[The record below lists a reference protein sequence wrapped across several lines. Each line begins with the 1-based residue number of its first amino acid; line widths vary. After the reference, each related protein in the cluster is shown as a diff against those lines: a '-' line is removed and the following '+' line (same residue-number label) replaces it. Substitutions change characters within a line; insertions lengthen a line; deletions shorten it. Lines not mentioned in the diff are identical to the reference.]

1 MAARAGGAM
10 TADVPQEDKPK
21 RALVVAAHPDDPD
34 FGAGGT
40 AALWSANGC
49 EFFYLVCTNGAKG
62 SSDPTT
68 NPADLVRAR
77 QDEQRRAA
85 QALGVT
91 DVFFLDHEDGELAP
105 DRELLGEIVW
115 HVRKLQPDAVFT
127 HSTDMIVSN
136 RWINHMDHR
145 ATGLTAVDAVY
156 PTARDALNFPE
167 HLQEGLS
174 PHKVRWIYIWGGN
187 QPTLDVDITDVMDR
201 KVQALLLHQSQFG
214 AREGFLQRMKER
226 WADEDGRF
234 REKFQVVELQL

>member
-1 MAARAGGAM
+1 M
-10 TADVPQEDKPK
+10 TSGMPLDSTPKDNTPK

-40 AALWSANGC
+40 AALWTREGW

-62 SSDPTT
+62 SSDPET
-68 NPADLVRAR
+68 NPEKLVRDR
-77 QDEQRRAA
+77 QEEQRRAA

-91 DVFFLDHEDGELAP
+91 DVFFLNHEDGELSP
-105 DRELLGEIVW
+105 SRELLGEVVW
-115 HVRKLQPDAVFT
+115 HIRKVRPDAVFT
-127 HSTDMIVSN
+127 HSTDMIISN

-145 ATGLTAVDAVY
+145 TTGLTAVDAVY

-167 HLQEGLS
+167 HLAEGLAT
-174 PHKVRWIYIWGGN
+174 HKVRWIYIWGGN
-187 QPTLDVDITDVMDR
+187 QATLDVDITDVMDQ

-234 REKFQVVELQL
+234 REKFQVVELQM